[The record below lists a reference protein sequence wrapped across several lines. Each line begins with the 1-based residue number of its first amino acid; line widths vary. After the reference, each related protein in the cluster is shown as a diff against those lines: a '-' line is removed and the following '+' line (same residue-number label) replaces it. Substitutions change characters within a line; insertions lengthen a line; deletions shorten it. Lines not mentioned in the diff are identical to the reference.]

1 MAVRRRRQHAV
12 VGPRTAVAARSPHTI
27 TAVLLAALTGLVI
40 LGGCASTNYVQVR
53 RVPKNPL
60 ADPLNLLSWSGPK
73 PTPRTEQLLRRYD
86 LAKPSKSNPPVA
98 LASLQREIA
107 SEPTPEKIYSYAEL
121 AYVSGQ
127 RAQELG
133 HAESAFDYYCHALGH
148 AYRYLFDFE
157 VDPFRNPYDPQF
169 RQVCDLY
176 NGALEAVLRL
186 LKKNG
191 RLRPGVIERIETKRG
206 EVELAIE
213 LKGSWQ
219 ADELEKLEFASDYEV
234 KGLTNQYHTYGLGVP
249 MIGVGKPIA
258 RDNPVA
264 KYYPKGLCYAMTA
277 FLRGP
282 RELEPVRHDDDE
294 TPRKRR
300 FVLELH
306 DPLTV
311 QELPVAGR
319 LVPLET
325 DLSVAL
331 GYHLDHL
338 DIEPQAL
345 ATLGL
350 ISPMATDPLEGIYM
364 LEPYSPHKIPVIM
377 VHGLWSSPMTWMEMF
392 NDLRALPEVRDH
404 YQFWFYL
411 YPTGQPFWVSAAKL
425 RADLAELQRTV
436 APQPERTGLPHTV
449 LVGHSMGGLVS
460 YMQTIYGGDSM
471 WQLLTDQPF
480 DNLKADEATRQK
492 MRDLIYFEPQPM
504 IRRVITIGTPHHGS
518 DYANDYTRWLARKLI
533 RLPGMMVSTGEKLL
547 RDNPSYFHNPELL
560 TTTTSIDSLS
570 SQASIFKFLGEARR
584 APDVRYHTIIGLTP
598 QSSILPSQP
607 GDGVVSFTSAQLA
620 DSESELVV
628 AADHVQVHRHPRST
642 LEVRRIL
649 LEHLQELE
657 RPVRAEPEELRP
669 ATAVLPA
676 E

>member
-1 MAVRRRRQHAV
+1 
-12 VGPRTAVAARSPHTI
+12 
-27 TAVLLAALTGLVI
+27 
-40 LGGCASTNYVQVR
+40 
-53 RVPKNPL
+53 
-60 ADPLNLLSWSGPK
+60 
-73 PTPRTEQLLRRYD
+73 
-86 LAKPSKSNPPVA
+86 
-98 LASLQREIA
+98 
-107 SEPTPEKIYSYAEL
+107 EPTPEKIYSYAEL

-300 FVLELH
+300 VVLELH
-306 DPLTV
+306 DPLTL

-436 APQPERTGLPHTV
+436 APQPERTSLPHTV

-492 MRDLIYFEPQPM
+492 MRDLIYFETQPM

-620 DSESELVV
+620 DCESELVV
-628 AADHVQVHRHPRST
+628 AAGPGPFHPHPPATRQVRP
-642 LEVRRIL
+642 L
-649 LEHLQELE
+649 LLAPHQERE
-657 RPVRAEPEELRP
+657 RPVRA
-669 ATAVLPA
+669 
-676 E
+676 